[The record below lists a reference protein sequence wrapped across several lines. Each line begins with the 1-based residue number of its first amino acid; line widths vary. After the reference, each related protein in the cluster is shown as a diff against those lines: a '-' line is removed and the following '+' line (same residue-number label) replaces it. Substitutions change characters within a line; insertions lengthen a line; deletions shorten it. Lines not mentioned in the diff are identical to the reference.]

1 MKNKLNKER
10 VKKINF
16 YLLTLIL
23 FFGCSS
29 NDEVDVNLSSLTY
42 DNEIY
47 NPQISIYQNERVV
60 ISATSKKLLK
70 DEGKDALL
78 SGMVKSKFFNEDGNH
93 ISTLYSDSATIE
105 NITNN
110 LKAFGNVKVIS
121 DSGFIL
127 LSNRILWN
135 NQYKLVTSQDSVIF
149 TTPSEDTLYG
159 IGFESDI
166 DLTHAKVYKPFGIV
180 KEKNK

>member
-10 VKKINF
+10 VKKINL
-16 YLLTLIL
+16 YLLILIL

>member
-1 MKNKLNKER
+1 MKNKLNTE
-10 VKKINF
+10 KINFFNF

-23 FFGCSS
+23 FFGCSPS
-29 NDEVDVNLSSLTY
+29 SEADTNLSSLTY

-60 ISATSKKLLK
+60 ISATSAQLLK
-70 DEGKDALL
+70 NEQEDALL
-78 SGMVKSKFFNEDGNH
+78 AGTVKSKFFNEDGNH

-105 NITNN
+105 NVTNN

-121 DSGFIL
+121 DSGFVL
-127 LSNRILWN
+127 LSDRILWN
-135 NQYKLVTSQDSVIF
+135 NQYKLVTSEDSVMF
-149 TTPSEDTLYG
+149 TTPNEDTLYG

-166 DLTHAKVYKPFGIV
+166 DLTHSKVYKPFGIV

>member
-29 NDEVDVNLSSLTY
+29 NDEADVNLSSLTY

-149 TTPSEDTLYG
+149 TTPNEDTLYG

-180 KEKNK
+180 KEKK

>member
-1 MKNKLNKER
+1 MKNKLNKEKI
-10 VKKINF
+10 KKFNF
-16 YLLTLIL
+16 YLLTLML
-23 FFGCSS
+23 FLGCSS
-29 NDEVDVNLSSLTY
+29 SDEADTNPSNLTY

-60 ISATSKKLLK
+60 ISATSEQLLK
-70 DEGKDALL
+70 NEKEDALL
-78 SGMVKSKFFNEDGNH
+78 TGTVKSKFFNEDGNH

-110 LKAFGNVKVIS
+110 LRAFGNVRVVS

-127 LSNRILWN
+127 LSDRILWN
-135 NQYKLVTSQDSVIF
+135 NQYKLVTSKDSVIF
-149 TTPSEDTLYG
+149 TTPNEDTLYG
-159 IGFESDI
+159 VGFESDI

>member
-1 MKNKLNKER
+1 MKNKSNKE
-10 VKKINF
+10 KIIFFNF
-16 YLLTLIL
+16 YLLALML
-23 FFGCSS
+23 FLGCSS
-29 NDEVDVNLSSLTY
+29 SDEVDVNLSSLTY

-60 ISATSKKLLK
+60 ISATSVQLLK
-70 DEGKDALL
+70 NEKEDALL
-78 SGMVKSKFFNEDGNH
+78 AGTVKSKFFNEDGNH

-110 LKAFGNVKVIS
+110 LRAFGNVKVVS

-127 LSNRILWN
+127 LSDRILWN
-135 NQYKLVTSQDSVIF
+135 NQYKLVTSKDSVIF
-149 TTPSEDTLYG
+149 TTPNEDTLYG
-159 IGFESDI
+159 VGFESDI